1 MVRNLSP
8 IVEHQGRV
16 REGKGFSKAELVAV
30 ELTLGRAKSLGL
42 PVDQKRGSSHDEN
55 IEALKEFI
63 EGAKDLDIKVSRPKK
78 KTGKAH
84 VGRAYR
90 GRTSAGQRVSPSPR
104 VPARSRVTK
113 GSRVAARTNLFL
125 TYFLLS
131 FIHEDCGHCRPDC
144 IRW

>member
-8 IVEHQGRV
+8 MVEHKGRV
-16 REGKGFSKAELVAV
+16 REGKGFSKIELVAV

-55 IEALKEFI
+55 IEALKEFL

-78 KTGKAH
+78 TGKKH

-90 GRTSAGQRVSPSPR
+90 GRTSAGQKAKGLRKSSGIPKV
-104 VPARSRVTK
+104 K
-113 GSRVAARTNLFL
+113 GSRKVKGVPRIKGNRMRK
-125 TYFLLS
+125 
-131 FIHEDCGHCRPDC
+131 I
-144 IRW
+144 

>member
-8 IVEHQGRV
+8 IVEHKGRV

-42 PVDQKRGSSHDEN
+42 PVDQKRSSSHDEN
-55 IEALKEFI
+55 VEALKEFL
-63 EGAKDLDIKVSRPKK
+63 EGAKDLDIKVSRPKM

-90 GRTSAGQRVSPSPR
+90 GRTSAGQKVKGLRKGKGLRKSKGTRKVKGNIGIKS
-104 VPARSRVTK
+104 SRK
-113 GSRVAARTNLFL
+113 N
-125 TYFLLS
+125 
-131 FIHEDCGHCRPDC
+131 
-144 IRW
+144 

>member
-8 IVEHQGRV
+8 MVEHKGKV
-16 REGKGFSKAELVAV
+16 REGKGFSKIELIAV

-55 IEALKEFI
+55 IEALKEFV
-63 EGAKDLDIKVSRPKK
+63 EGAKDLDIKVSRPKM

-90 GRTSAGQRVSPSPR
+90 GRTSAGQKVKGLRKIKGTRKASGTRKIKGNRGVKS
-104 VPARSRVTK
+104 SRK
-113 GSRVAARTNLFL
+113 K
-125 TYFLLS
+125 
-131 FIHEDCGHCRPDC
+131 
-144 IRW
+144 

>member
-8 IVEHQGRV
+8 MVEHKGKV
-16 REGKGFSKAELVAV
+16 REGKGFSKTELIAV

-55 IEALKEFI
+55 IEALKEFV
-63 EGAKDLDIKVSRPKK
+63 EGAKDLDIKVSRPKM

-90 GRTSAGQRVSPSPR
+90 GRTSAGQKVKGLRKIRGFHKVNGTRKIKGNRGVKS
-104 VPARSRVTK
+104 SRK
-113 GSRVAARTNLFL
+113 K
-125 TYFLLS
+125 
-131 FIHEDCGHCRPDC
+131 
-144 IRW
+144 

>member
-8 IVEHQGRV
+8 MVEHKGKV
-16 REGKGFSKAELVAV
+16 REGKGFSKIELIAV

-55 IEALKEFI
+55 IEALKEFV
-63 EGAKDLDIKVSRPKK
+63 EGAKDLDIKVSRPKM

-90 GRTSAGQRVSPSPR
+90 RRTSAGQKVKGLRKIKCTRKASGTRKIKGNRGVKS
-104 VPARSRVTK
+104 SRK
-113 GSRVAARTNLFL
+113 K
-125 TYFLLS
+125 
-131 FIHEDCGHCRPDC
+131 
-144 IRW
+144 